1 MKQVVWR
8 LNCPGDIGDNEID
21 MSEKSLPA
29 IAGTWF
35 EELKQTN
42 QYGTEYWGGR
52 DLQPML
58 GYSKW
63 RRFEQTRM
71 HR

>member
-1 MKQVVWR
+1 
-8 LNCPGDIGDNEID
+8 

-29 IAGTWF
+29 IAGTSH
-35 EELKQTN
+35 EELRQTN
-42 QYGTEYWGGR
+42 QYGTEYWGAR
-52 DLQPML
+52 NLQPML

-63 RRFEQTRM
+63 RRFERTRM

>member
-8 LNCPGDIGDNEID
+8 LNCPGDIGDKEID
-21 MSEKSLPA
+21 MSDKSLPA
-29 IAGTWF
+29 IAGTSF

-42 QYGTEYWGGR
+42 QYGTEYWSAR

-63 RRFEQTRM
+63 RRFEQTRK
-71 HR
+71 RR

>member
-8 LNCPGDIGDNEID
+8 LNCPGDIGDKGID

-29 IAGTWF
+29 IAGTSL

-42 QYGTEYWGGR
+42 PHGAEYWSAH
-52 DLQPML
+52 DLQPLL
-58 GYSKW
+58 GHSQW
-63 RRFEQTRM
+63 RRFE
-71 HR
+71 